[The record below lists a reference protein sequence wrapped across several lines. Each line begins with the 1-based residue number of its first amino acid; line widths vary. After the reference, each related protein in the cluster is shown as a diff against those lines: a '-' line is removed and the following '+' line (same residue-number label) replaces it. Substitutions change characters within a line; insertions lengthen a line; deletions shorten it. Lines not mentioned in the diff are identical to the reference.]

1 MISKDELLE
10 LLNCTE
16 TYRVEKTI
24 STTNMDK
31 FCEAICAF
39 ANDMPNSGKCGY
51 LLIGVNDEGSRNKL
65 HVDDELLKKITAIRT
80 SGNILPL
87 PVMNVDYIT
96 FDDGDVLVV
105 EVTPSILPPVRYR
118 GRTFIRVGPRKD
130 IATKEEEDKLIER
143 RSVNFPTFDTTPCLE
158 STIDDIDVKLFL
170 NEYLPVAIDNDIL
183 ASDTRSV
190 KEQMASLRLYNLK
203 HDCPTYAAIILFGK
217 NPEYFLMGDYI
228 QHVTFDGIN
237 NASEIVNEKE
247 FKGNLVK
254 MLPRLDAF
262 VDALIQKRPIPIS
275 ALREDSKFNYPKWAI
290 RELLMNA
297 VMHRDY
303 KSNTPTKFYQYQNRL
318 EIVNAG
324 GLFGNARPENF
335 PNVNDY
341 RNPIVAE
348 AMKLLGYVNK
358 FNRGISRVQEE
369 LIANGNG
376 NADFRVDKI
385 TVFEVKINSVEANET
400 LSLTNLIKTQYYP
413 NQSTDFDELF
423 LWFSGETINADDISP
438 LKITNLITNSIKTTE
453 ILNKL
458 QYHESLSGKELLES
472 VGLSVQSYNRKRF
485 ISPLLD
491 TNLILGIG
499 SKTKIRYSLTIL
511 GYLYLRYISESND
524 K

>member
-1 MISKDELLE
+1 MISKGELLE

-39 ANDMPNSGKCGY
+39 AN
-51 LLIGVNDEGSRNKL
+51 
-65 HVDDELLKKITAIRT
+65 
-80 SGNILPL
+80 
-87 PVMNVDYIT
+87 
-96 FDDGDVLVV
+96 
-105 EVTPSILPPVRYR
+105 
-118 GRTFIRVGPRKD
+118 
-130 IATKEEEDKLIER
+130 
-143 RSVNFPTFDTTPCLE
+143 
-158 STIDDIDVKLFL
+158 
-170 NEYLPVAIDNDIL
+170 
-183 ASDTRSV
+183 
-190 KEQMASLRLYNLK
+190 
-203 HDCPTYAAIILFGK
+203 
-217 NPEYFLMGDYI
+217 
-228 QHVTFDGIN
+228 
-237 NASEIVNEKE
+237 
-247 FKGNLVK
+247 
-254 MLPRLDAF
+254 
-262 VDALIQKRPIPIS
+262 
-275 ALREDSKFNYPKWAI
+275 
-290 RELLMNA
+290 
-297 VMHRDY
+297 
-303 KSNTPTKFYQYQNRL
+303 
-318 EIVNAG
+318 
-324 GLFGNARPENF
+324 
-335 PNVNDY
+335 
-341 RNPIVAE
+341 
-348 AMKLLGYVNK
+348 
-358 FNRGISRVQEE
+358 
-369 LIANGNG
+369 GNG
-376 NADFRVDKI
+376 NADFLVDKI

-472 VGLSVQSYNRKRF
+472 VGLSVQSSNRKRF